1 MSEMDPRDAEID
13 GLLRRSM
20 AAPVP
25 NLPGDFEHRLIGE
38 LRRRSERLER
48 WRRVLLGG
56 YGVTSVFVSAAAM
69 LGRRFE
75 EIGSVPAA
83 AWTAEFGPFD
93 GNGRPLPY
101 DEIPATVA
109 VRENRPHHGK
119 FRVCGAGGQHYDVE
133 ASTIPIVGP
142 DGATGGIVLFWPVTA
157 EQASG

>member
-69 LGRRFE
+69 LEQGLDWGTISATIFAPLVLVAGAVLVKRRAETRVMRGR
-75 EIGSVPAA
+75 
-83 AWTAEFGPFD
+83 
-93 GNGRPLPY
+93 
-101 DEIPATVA
+101 
-109 VRENRPHHGK
+109 
-119 FRVCGAGGQHYDVE
+119 
-133 ASTIPIVGP
+133 
-142 DGATGGIVLFWPVTA
+142 
-157 EQASG
+157 